1 MPINLRFLVPALLLC
16 SAAAQAQYTEEINTN
31 RPGQS
36 MSAFAV
42 GKTVFQVESGINGTM
57 DKHDVLNY
65 ESKGVAVDL
74 ALRYGA
80 FTEPLEFILD
90 MQYRFDQ
97 YSDALYTYNRNDFKN
112 LAFGAKY
119 LVYDPDK
126 NYTPERNVISWHASH
141 KIRWRTLI
149 PAVAVYAG
157 ANLIGK
163 NNPYSFPED
172 KASLK
177 VMAITHHGFG
187 KWMWVNNFIYDK
199 IGTTYPSYGW
209 ITTITRGF
217 NPSLSGFFEF
227 QAYKSDYYADGVV
240 RAGAAYLLSTNVQ
253 VDASLSGNFKNTPML
268 LYGGVG
274 FSWRF
279 DANYKDVLLPGKGDR
294 ENLLEE
300 DKKKQEN
307 EKDKRKKEREK
318 ILEDLGTDPGQ
329 PSTDPVPEP

>member
-1 MPINLRFLVPALLLC
+1 MPINLRILTSALLLC

-31 RPGQS
+31 RPGLS

-42 GKTVFQVESGINGTM
+42 GKTVFQVETGVNGLM
-57 DKHDVLNY
+57 EDHDVLNY
-65 ESKGVAVDL
+65 EAKGVALDL
-74 ALRYGA
+74 SIRYGA
-80 FTEPLEFILD
+80 FLEQLEFILD

-97 YSDALYTYNRNDFKN
+97 YSDAIYTYNRSDFKN

-126 NYTPERNVISWHASH
+126 NYTPERNVISWHANH
-141 KIRWRTLI
+141 KFKWRTLL

-157 ANLIGK
+157 VNLTGK
-163 NNPYSFPED
+163 DNPYTFTGD
-172 KASLK
+172 KASPK

-199 IGTTYPSYGW
+199 IGTEYPSYGW
-209 ITTITRGF
+209 ITTITRGI

-227 QAYKSDYYADGVV
+227 QAYKSDYYADGVA
-240 RAGAAYLLSTNVQ
+240 RLGAAYLLSENMQ
-253 VDASLSGNFKNTPML
+253 VDASVSSNFKNTPSI

-279 DANYKDVLLPGKGDR
+279 DGSYSDVLLPGKGDR

-300 DKKKQEN
+300 DQKKQKD
-307 EKDKRKKEREK
+307 EKEKRKRERQGL
-318 ILEDLGTDPGQ
+318 LEEPAGEPSQ
-329 PSTDPVPEP
+329 P